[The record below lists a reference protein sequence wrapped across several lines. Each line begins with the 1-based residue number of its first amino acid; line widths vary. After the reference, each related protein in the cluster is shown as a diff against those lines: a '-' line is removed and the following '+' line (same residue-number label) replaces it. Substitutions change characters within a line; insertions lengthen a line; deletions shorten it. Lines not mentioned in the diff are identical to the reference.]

1 LGKGSIFAY
10 LPVKSIEEYNNRDSV
25 PLKLFQNKVS
35 QGRHMKKS
43 MCPIRKTKN
52 ATMQVKNF
60 VILLSCAAAL
70 TSCKNGLF
78 GKNKKQQSEVTG
90 WNYNDKNMGG
100 YQVAKSQEQGNG
112 PGLVF
117 VQGGTFTMGQ
127 TEEDVMSD
135 WNNIPKRVT
144 VPSFYMDRTEVAN
157 VHYREYIYW
166 LNRVFDPEGDA
177 NNQKIID
184 NALPDTL
191 VWRSELS
198 YNEPLVEYYFRHP
211 GFNNYPVVGV
221 SWRQAYDFCL
231 WRSDRVNEGILMK
244 KGYVATQ
251 GLQGQQQENNFTT
264 KSYLLGLY
272 QAQPGKGATSKKNP
286 LKTAQGTPRTQVAME
301 DGLLL
306 PDYRLPFES
315 EWEYAAYG
323 LINQNP
329 RPSTK
334 EGKRGEELQSNKQVY
349 PWAQNVNGLRETK
362 HGSWQGQFLANFK
375 RGSGDNAGVAG
386 GLNDRAIY
394 TAEVKSF
401 YPNGFG
407 IYNMAGNVSEW
418 VFDVFRPLSSLD
430 FGGNNDDVAPVRGN
444 RFRTIDKSSGEP
456 RIDSMGRVVMRDVTD
471 SESAKRRNYQRG
483 NVINFLDGDEQS
495 EASYGY
501 GKTTLVSDKSRV
513 YKGGSWNDRAYWLSP
528 GTRRY
533 MEEDQASSTVGF
545 RCAMDRMGSPEGNKR
560 KTGQFF
566 RTKKQKR

>member
-1 LGKGSIFAY
+1 
-10 LPVKSIEEYNNRDSV
+10 
-25 PLKLFQNKVS
+25 
-35 QGRHMKKS
+35 
-43 MCPIRKTKN
+43 
-52 ATMQVKNF
+52 MQVKNF
-60 VILLSCAAAL
+60 LILLSSALLL
-70 TSCKNGLF
+70 TSCGLF
-78 GKNKKQQSEVTG
+78 KKKAEKSEATG

-100 YQVAKSQEQGNG
+100 YQVAKTKEQGLG

-127 TEEDVMSD
+127 TEEDVMGNWD
-135 WNNIPKRVT
+135 NIPRRVT
-144 VPSFYMDRTEVAN
+144 VPSFYIDRTEVAN
-157 VHYREYIYW
+157 VHYREYIHW
-166 LNRVFDPEGDA
+166 LNRIFDPEADE
-177 NNQKIID
+177 NNRKIID
-184 NALPDTL
+184 AALPDTL

-211 GFNNYPVVGV
+211 SFNDYPVVGV
-221 SWRQAYDFCL
+221 SWRQAYDYCL
-231 WRSDRVNEGILMK
+231 WRSDRVNEGILMQ
-244 KGYVATQ
+244 KGYVAPQ
-251 GLQGQQQENNFTT
+251 GIQGQQQENNFTT

-272 QAQPGKGATSKKNP
+272 QAQPGKGARSKNNP
-286 LKTAQGTPRTQVAME
+286 LKTPQGTPRTNVTME

-306 PDYRLPFES
+306 PDYRLPFEA

-329 RPSTK
+329 RPSMK

-394 TAEVKSF
+394 TASVKSF

-407 IYNMAGNVSEW
+407 VYNMAGNVAEW
-418 VFDVFRPLSSLD
+418 VFDVYRPLTLMD
-430 FGGNNDDVAPVRGN
+430 ADDVAPVRGN
-444 RFRTIDKSSGEP
+444 RFMKLYKNDQGEAE
-456 RIDSMGRVVMRDVTD
+456 IDSTGRVKMVQVTD
-471 SESAKRRNYQRG
+471 EESRSRRNYQRG
-483 NVINFLDGDEQS
+483 NVINFLDGDS
-495 EASYGY
+495 LSNASYGY

-533 MEEDQASSTVGF
+533 MEEDQASSTIGF

-560 KTGQFF
+560 KTGNYFAK
-566 RTKKQKR
+566 RKQKR

>member
-1 LGKGSIFAY
+1 MQS
-10 LPVKSIEEYNNRDSV
+10 
-25 PLKLFQNKVS
+25 
-35 QGRHMKKS
+35 
-43 MCPIRKTKN
+43 KN
-52 ATMQVKNF
+52 LL
-60 VILLSCAAAL
+60 ILLSSAL
-70 TSCKNGLF
+70 LITSCGKLF
-78 GKNKKQQSEVTG
+78 KKKAAKSEATG

-100 YQVAKSQEQGNG
+100 YQVAKTKEQGLG

-127 TEEDVMSD
+127 TEEDIMGD
-135 WNNIPKRVT
+135 WNNVPRRVT
-144 VPSFYMDRTEVAN
+144 VPSFYIDRTEVAN
-157 VHYREYIYW
+157 VHYREYIHW
-166 LNRVFDPEGDA
+166 LNRVFDAEADE
-177 NNQKIID
+177 NNKKIID
-184 NALPDTL
+184 AALPDTL

-211 GFNNYPVVGV
+211 SFNNYPVVGV
-221 SWRQAYDFCL
+221 SWRQAYDYCL
-231 WRSDRVNEGILMK
+231 WRSDRVNEGILMQ
-244 KGYVATQ
+244 KGYVAKQ
-251 GLQGQQQENNFTT
+251 GVQGQQQENNFTT

-286 LKTAQGTPRTQVAME
+286 LQTPQGTPRTNVTME

-306 PDYRLPFES
+306 PDYRLPFEA

-386 GLNDRAIY
+386 GLNDRAVY
-394 TAEVKSF
+394 TSDVKSF

-418 VFDVFRPLSSLD
+418 VADVFRPLTSLD
-430 FGGNNDDVAPVRGN
+430 ADDVSPFRGN
-444 RFRTIDKSSGEP
+444 KFMKIYKNGNGEAEV
-456 RIDSMGRVVMRDVTD
+456 DSTGRVKMTAVTD
-471 SESAKRRNYQRG
+471 EESRNRRNYQRG
-483 NVINFLDGDEQS
+483 NVINFLDGDTLS

-533 MEEDQASSTVGF
+533 LEEEQASSTIGF

-560 KTGQFF
+560 KTGNFF
-566 RTKKQKR
+566 KTRKQKR

>member
-1 LGKGSIFAY
+1 
-10 LPVKSIEEYNNRDSV
+10 
-25 PLKLFQNKVS
+25 
-35 QGRHMKKS
+35 M
-43 MCPIRKTKN
+43 
-52 ATMQVKNF
+52 
-60 VILLSCAAAL
+60 
-70 TSCKNGLF
+70 
-78 GKNKKQQSEVTG
+78 
-90 WNYNDKNMGG
+90 
-100 YQVAKSQEQGNG
+100 
-112 PGLVF
+112 
-117 VQGGTFTMGQ
+117 
-127 TEEDVMSD
+127 
-135 WNNIPKRVT
+135 
-144 VPSFYMDRTEVAN
+144 
-157 VHYREYIYW
+157 
-166 LNRVFDPEGDA
+166 
-177 NNQKIID
+177 
-184 NALPDTL
+184 
-191 VWRSELS
+191 
-198 YNEPLVEYYFRHP
+198 
-211 GFNNYPVVGV
+211 
-221 SWRQAYDFCL
+221 
-231 WRSDRVNEGILMK
+231 
-244 KGYVATQ
+244 
-251 GLQGQQQENNFTT
+251 
-264 KSYLLGLY
+264 
-272 QAQPGKGATSKKNP
+272 
-286 LKTAQGTPRTQVAME
+286 
-301 DGLLL
+301 
-306 PDYRLPFES
+306 
-315 EWEYAAYG
+315 
-323 LINQNP
+323 
-329 RPSTK
+329 
-334 EGKRGEELQSNKQVY
+334 QSNKQVY

-444 RFRTIDKSSGEP
+444 KFRTIDKSSGEP

-471 SESAKRRNYQRG
+471 SESARRRNYQRG

>member
-1 LGKGSIFAY
+1 
-10 LPVKSIEEYNNRDSV
+10 
-25 PLKLFQNKVS
+25 
-35 QGRHMKKS
+35 
-43 MCPIRKTKN
+43 
-52 ATMQVKNF
+52 MQLKNF

-70 TSCKNGLF
+70 ASCKNGLF
-78 GKNKKQQSEVTG
+78 GKNKKEKSEVTG

-100 YQVAKSQEQGNG
+100 YQVAKSKEQNTG

-127 TEEDVMSD
+127 TEEDVMGD
-135 WNNIPKRVT
+135 WTNIPRRVT
-144 VPSFYMDRTEVAN
+144 VPSFYIDRTEVAN
-157 VHYREYIYW
+157 VHYREYIHW
-166 LNRVFDPEGDA
+166 LTRIFDPESDP

-211 GFNNYPVVGV
+211 SFNNYPVVGV
-221 SWRQAYDFCL
+221 NWRQAHDFCL
-231 WRSDRVNEGILMK
+231 WRSDRVNEGILMTS
-244 KGYVATQ
+244 GYVAKQ
-251 GLQGQQQENNFTT
+251 GIQGQQQENNFTT

-272 QAQPGKGATSKKNP
+272 QAQPGHPKKNS
-286 LKTAQGTPRTQVAME
+286 LKTSAGTPRTQVTME
-301 DGLLL
+301 DGILL
-306 PDYRLPFES
+306 PDYRLPFEA

-349 PWAQNVNGLRETK
+349 PWSVNVNGLRDTK

-375 RGSGDNAGVAG
+375 RGAGDNAGVAG

-394 TAEVKSF
+394 TSEVKSF

-418 VFDVFRPLSSLD
+418 VFDVYRPLTSLD
-430 FGGNNDDVAPVRGN
+430 EDDVAPVRGN
-444 RFRTIDKSSGEP
+444 KFMKLYKNGQGEAE
-456 RIDSMGRVVMRDVTD
+456 IDSMGRVKMVAVTD
-471 SESAKRRNYQRG
+471 SESMHRRNYQRG

-495 EASYGY
+495 ESSYGY
-501 GKTTLVSDKSRV
+501 GKTTLISDKSRV

-528 GTRRY
+528 GTRRF

-560 KTGQFF
+560 KTGNFWKQ
-566 RTKKQKR
+566 KKQTR